1 MSKLE
6 KHIKEKL
13 EERKISPSPDAWD
26 KISTQLTINKKVK
39 RKVWYPYAV
48 AASLVGIVL
57 ASLFFFNSE
66 KPEQYPN
73 QVVNETNAKE
83 MVVPSQNENNGL
95 QEIQLEKPDAIAVSD
110 KDKRKDQ
117 QLSEQAEINVASEQ
131 VKLVEET
138 LPKTLQDSFLEKS
151 NGLIAQKVNEVVD
164 RVAYLETVNTEVSDE
179 EIDSLLRTAQRQILS
194 EQLFTEDG
202 TVDAI
207 ALLTEVE
214 DELDGT
220 FRDQIF
226 DALKEGYFKLRT
238 AVADRN
244 N

>member
-13 EERKISPSPDAWD
+13 EERKISPSPEAWNI
-26 KISTQLTINKKVK
+26 ISSQITVDEKAK

-48 AASLVGIVL
+48 AASLVGIL
-57 ASLFFFNSE
+57 LMSLFFFNSE
-66 KPEQYPN
+66 EPVQYPI
-73 QVVNETNAKE
+73 QVVEETDDKE
-83 MVVPSQNENNGL
+83 LVVPSQKENNGL
-95 QEIQLEKPDAIAVSD
+95 QETQLEKSEAIAVSD
-110 KDKRKDQ
+110 KDKEGGR
-117 QLSEQAEINVASEQ
+117 QLSKQAEIPIASGQ
-131 VKLVEET
+131 VKLVKDT
-138 LPKTLQDSFLEKS
+138 VPKTLQDSFLEKS
-151 NGLIAQKVNEVVD
+151 NSLITQKVNEVVD

-202 TVDAI
+202 TVDAM